1 LLARALVAGGNA
13 AGADTT
19 LVQASELAT
28 ALDARDLAPRI
39 EEARA
44 ELARYRNDAA
54 GCERALRTAARLH
67 RENGEEWLAAQAE
80 ARIGS

>member
-1 LLARALVAGGNA
+1 MRWSRAETPPARRPRSPS
-13 AGADTT
+13 
-19 LVQASELAT
+19 ASELAT
-28 ALDARDLAPRI
+28 ALDARDLLPRI

-44 ELARYRNDAA
+44 ELARHRNDAA

-67 RENGEEWLAAQAE
+67 RENGEEWLATQAE